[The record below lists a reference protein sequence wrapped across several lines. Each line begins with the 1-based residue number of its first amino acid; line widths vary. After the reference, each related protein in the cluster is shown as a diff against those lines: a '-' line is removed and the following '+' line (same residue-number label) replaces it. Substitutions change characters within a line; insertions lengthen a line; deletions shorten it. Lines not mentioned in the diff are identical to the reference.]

1 MLNSAYATSMQG
13 LGTAFGRLGI
23 LDYEKARCAGKLH
36 RWLHS
41 LFAIYDVERLNRLDL
56 PWWTLEAASIIDVF
70 LQQRPR
76 TRVFEYGA
84 GASTLFLARRC
95 ENLVSVEHDSL
106 WFAAIRGMLQ
116 SKKNVDLALVEPQ
129 TTAAEPEIQSQRKG
143 WEGLDFSCYVESL
156 LAQDGQFDLIVI
168 DGRCRNACLEA
179 ALSKI
184 SSDGVILFDN
194 ADRKRYR
201 PAIEACELARLWTRG
216 MTACLPYPD
225 STLLFSPNPQ
235 TLRILS

>member
-13 LGTAFGRLGI
+13 LGSAFGRLGI
-23 LDYEKARCAGKLH
+23 LDYDEARRAGRLH

-56 PWWTLEAASIIDVF
+56 PWWTLESASIVDGF
-70 LQQRPR
+70 LRRRPR
-76 TRVFEYGA
+76 SRVFEYGA

-95 ENLVSVEHDSL
+95 ENLVSVEHDSR
-106 WFAAIRGMLQ
+106 WFAAVKGMLQ
-116 SKKNVDLALVEPQ
+116 AKENVELALVEPQ
-129 TTAAEPEIQSQRKG
+129 AISDEPEIRSQRKG
-143 WEGLDFSCYVESL
+143 WQGLNFSRYVKSL

-179 ALSKI
+179 ACSKI
-184 SSDGVILFDN
+184 SSDGIILFDN
-194 ADRKRYR
+194 ADRRRYR
-201 PAIEACELARLWTRG
+201 PAIDACDLPKLWTRG

-225 STLLFSPNPQ
+225 STLLFSPRPQ
-235 TLRILS
+235 TFQTLS

>member
-23 LDYEKARCAGKLH
+23 LDYDRARRAGRVH

-76 TRVFEYGA
+76 SRVFEYGA

-95 ENLVSVEHDSL
+95 GRLMSVEHDSL
-106 WFAAIRGMLQ
+106 WFAAIKGMLQ
-116 SKKNVDLALVEPQ
+116 SKGNVDLALVEPQ
-129 TTAAEPEIQSQRKG
+129 TTAAEPECLSQRKG

-168 DGRCRNACLEA
+168 DGRCRNACLEVA
-179 ALSKI
+179 RSKI
-184 SSDGVILFDN
+184 CPDGIILFDN

-201 PAIEACELARLWTRG
+201 PAIDACHLPQRWTRG

-235 TLRILS
+235 TLQPRS

>member
-1 MLNSAYATSMQG
+1 MLNSAYTTSMQG

-23 LDYEKARCAGKLH
+23 LDYDKAQRAGRLH

-56 PWWTLEAASIIDVF
+56 PWWTLEAASIVDVF
-70 LQQRPR
+70 LRQRPR
-76 TRVFEYGA
+76 SRVFEYGS

-95 ENLVSVEHDSL
+95 ESLVSVEHDYL
-106 WFAAIRGMLQ
+106 WFAVVEGMLQ
-116 SKKNVDLALVEPQ
+116 AKENVELALVQPHA
-129 TTAAEPEIQSQRKG
+129 TSAELAIRSHRRG
-143 WEGLDFSCYVESL
+143 WGGLDFSRYVKSL

-179 ALSKI
+179 ACSKI
-184 SSDGVILFDN
+184 SSDGIILFDN
-194 ADRKRYR
+194 ADRRRYR
-201 PAIEACELARLWTRG
+201 PAIDACDLAKLWTRG

-225 STLLFSPNPQ
+225 STLLLSPRPQ
-235 TLRILS
+235 TLRTLP